1 MRVKS
6 LLSGRLCGILNTEK
20 LSERLSTVAHYVP
33 KGSKLA
39 DIGSDHAYLPC
50 YLTKKEIVVSAVAG
64 EVAEGPYESAQ
75 KQVTAEGLSNLI
87 SVRMGDGLDVL
98 NPEDADCITIAGMG
112 GTLINHIL
120 DRGKKKLSTI
130 KRLVLQPNIGAITIR
145 KWLISN
151 HWELTAE
158 EILEEDGKIY
168 EVLVAEKGDP
178 LKPYSNEREKEL
190 LLGPF
195 LLRKKGETFQKKWG
209 FELTNWQRIYKQL
222 EGASP
227 STEIMKKKEELSKL
241 IHQVEEV
248 LSK

>member
-1 MRVKS
+1 M
-6 LLSGRLCGILNTEK
+6 NTEK
-20 LSERLSTVAHYVP
+20 LSERLSTVANYVP

-50 YLTKKEIVVSAVAG
+50 YLTKKEIVVSAIAG
-64 EVAEGPYESAQ
+64 EVVEGPYESAQ
-75 KQVTAEGLSNLI
+75 KQVAAEGLSNRI

-98 NPEDADCITIAGMG
+98 NPGEADCITIAGMG
-112 GTLINHIL
+112 GTLITNIL
-120 DRGKKKLSTI
+120 DRGKEKLSTV
-130 KRLVLQPNIGAITIR
+130 KCLVLQPNIGAITIR

-151 HWELTAE
+151 NWELTAE

-195 LLRKKGETFQKKWG
+195 LLSKRGEAFQKKWG
-209 FELTNWQRIYKQL
+209 LELTNWQRIYKQL
-222 EGASP
+222 ESASP
-227 STEIMKKKEELSKL
+227 SEDIMKKREELSKL
-241 IHQVEEV
+241 INQVEEV
-248 LSK
+248 LNQ